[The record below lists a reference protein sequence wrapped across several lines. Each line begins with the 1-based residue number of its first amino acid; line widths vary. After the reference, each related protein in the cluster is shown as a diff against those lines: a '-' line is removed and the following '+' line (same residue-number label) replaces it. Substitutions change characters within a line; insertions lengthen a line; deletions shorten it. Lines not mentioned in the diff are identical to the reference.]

1 MESLNRMEKD
11 KLTNKEKFL
20 ALVSENENTTF
31 ADIEKAIK
39 NVAVL
44 KESKAIAIEV
54 LMRMEMDGLKK
65 KHLAEKLGLTLKQ
78 INSIVQGREVLSTE
92 IKAKV
97 ESFLGDI

>member
-1 MESLNRMEKD
+1 
-11 KLTNKEKFL
+11 
-20 ALVSENENTTF
+20 
-31 ADIEKAIK
+31 
-39 NVAVL
+39 
-44 KESKAIAIEV
+44 
-54 LMRMEMDGLKK
+54 MDGLKK